1 LVGDRAEQLLQ
12 QLSLEE
18 KVTLVAGVDFWH
30 TPSVP
35 RLGIPALKVTDGPNG
50 ARGEDWTG
58 GPSSACFPCGVAL
71 AATWDVDLVRE
82 VGVELGEET
91 RSKGA
96 HVLLAPTVN
105 IHRTPLAGRT
115 FECYSEDPHLAAR
128 VAVAFI
134 EGVQSRGVGTAVKH
148 FVCNDSE
155 FERMTIS
162 SDVGERALREIYL
175 PPFEAATT
183 EAGSWTVMAAYNR
196 VNGTYSAEHPRLLT
210 TILRDEWGWDG
221 AVLSDWFGTRS
232 TVAAANAGL
241 DLEMPGP
248 PVHMGKQLLDAVRSG
263 AVEEKTLDDKV
274 RRLLVVLER
283 AGALDRTEP
292 VAETF
297 DDRPE
302 RRTAIRRAAAAAIVL
317 LRNERA
323 VLPLDASALRRIA
336 VIGPNAA
343 AARMQGGGSAG
354 VFPAHAVTP
363 LDGVRSRV
371 GDGVVVV
378 HEPGCVTTRAVP
390 LLDTRTVWTVE
401 YFAGPDRSGPPVHT
415 TEHRRSAFRWT
426 GPPHPELAG
435 SAWSARITA
444 AYLPEWTGTHTFK
457 LRSAAPARLFVDD
470 ALVVDGADAYS
481 VTASHLLAE
490 ARPHQ
495 LRLEL
500 GPPREGSAF
509 HGTEVR
515 VAPPPRDDLLERA
528 VAAATAADVAVV
540 VVGLDDEWETE
551 GRDRA
556 DLSLPGGQAELVE
569 QVAAVNPR
577 TVVIVNAG
585 APVTMDWA
593 DHVPAVLQLWYPGQE
608 GGDAL
613 ADVLFGDV
621 NPSGRLPL
629 TFPQRLEDTP
639 AYLNDPGEA
648 GHVLY
653 GEGVFV
659 GYRFYEARRIEPR
672 FAFGHGLSYT
682 TFAYGDLAVRDR
694 QAAIEVAV
702 DVTNTGARTGAEVVQ
717 LYVRDIE
724 ASVRRP
730 EKELRGFAKVMVE
743 PGRTERVH
751 FTLDDRAFAF
761 WDAAAGGWRVEPGEF
776 ELLVGPSSA
785 DIRARSSY
793 TREESS

>member
-1 LVGDRAEQLLQ
+1 VGDRVEQLVG

-18 KVTLVAGVDFWH
+18 KVSLVAGTDFWH
-30 TPSVP
+30 TPAIP

-50 ARGEDWTG
+50 ARGEEWTG
-58 GPSSACFPCGVAL
+58 GPSSACFPCGTAL
-71 AATWDVDLVRE
+71 AATWDADLVRE
-82 VGVELGEET
+82 VGVELGDET

-115 FECYSEDPHLAAR
+115 FECYAEDPYLAAR
-128 VAVAFI
+128 IAVAFI
-134 EGVQSRGVGTAVKH
+134 GGVQSRGVGTAVKH

-175 PPFEAATT
+175 PPFESATS
-183 EAGSWTVMAAYNR
+183 EAGSWVLMAAYNR
-196 VNGTYSAEHPRLLT
+196 VNGTYCAEHPQLLT

-221 AVLSDWFGTRS
+221 AVVSDWFGTRS

-248 PVHMGKQLLDAVRSG
+248 PVHMGEQLLDAVRSG
-263 AVEEKTLDDKV
+263 EVAEKTLDDKV
-274 RRLLVVLER
+274 RRLLVLLER

-297 DDRPE
+297 EDGPA
-302 RRTAIRRAAAAAIVL
+302 RRKVIRRAAAAAIVV

-323 VLPLDASALRRIA
+323 VLPLDADALSRIA
-336 VIGPNAA
+336 VVGPNAA
-343 AARMQGGGSAG
+343 VARIQGGGSAG

-363 LDGVRSRV
+363 LDGLRNRV
-371 GDGVVVV
+371 PDGVVLV

-390 LLDTRTVWTVE
+390 LLDTRTVWTIE
-401 YFAGPDRSGPPVHT
+401 YFTGPDCSGPPVHT

-426 GPPHPELAG
+426 GPPHPDLAG
-435 SAWSARITA
+435 APWSARVTA
-444 AYLPEWTGTHTFK
+444 AYMPERGGEHTFK
-457 LRSAAPARLFVDD
+457 LRADGRARLFVDD
-470 ALVVDGADAYS
+470 QLVVDGSDAYS
-481 VTASHLLAE
+481 VTATHLLAE
-490 ARPHQ
+490 DRPYQ

-500 GPPREGSAF
+500 GLSPGGF
-509 HGTEVR
+509 HGAEVR
-515 VAPPPRDDLLERA
+515 VAPPRRDNLLERA
-528 VAAATAADVAVV
+528 VAAAAEADVAVV

-556 DLSLPGGQAELVE
+556 DLSLPGAQAELIE
-569 QVAAVNPR
+569 RVAAVNPR
-577 TVVIVNAG
+577 TVVVVNTG

-593 DHVPAVLQLWYPGQE
+593 DRVLAVVQLWYPGQE

-629 TFPQRLEDTP
+629 SFPKRLEDTP
-639 AYLNDPGEA
+639 AFLNDPGEA
-648 GHVLY
+648 GHLLY

-682 TFAYGDLAVRDR
+682 TFAYGDLVLDSRPGAV
-694 QAAIEVAV
+694 QVAV
-702 DVTNTGARTGAEVVQ
+702 DVTNSGDRTGAEVVQ

-730 EKELRGFAKVMVE
+730 EKELKGFAKVVLE

-761 WDAAAGGWRVEPGEF
+761 WDPPSGGWRVEPGEF
-776 ELLVGPSSA
+776 ELLVGASSA
-785 DIRARSSY
+785 DIRARTTF
-793 TREESS
+793 TREAPS

>member
-1 LVGDRAEQLLQ
+1 MGDRAEQLLR

-30 TPSVP
+30 TPAVP

-50 ARGEDWTG
+50 ARGEEWTG

-71 AATWDVDLVRE
+71 AATWDVDVVRD

-183 EAGSWTVMAAYNR
+183 EAGGWTVMAAYNR
-196 VNGTYSAEHPRLLT
+196 VNGTYCAEHPRLLT

-232 TVAAANAGL
+232 TIAAANAGL

-263 AVEEKTLDDKV
+263 AGEEKKLDDKV

-283 AGALDRTEP
+283 SGALDRAEP

-302 RRTAIRRAAAAAIVL
+302 RRAVIRRAAAAAIVL

-323 VLPLDASALRRIA
+323 VLPLDACALRRIA

-401 YFAGPDRSGPPVHT
+401 YFAGPDCSGPPVHT

-426 GPPHPELAG
+426 GPPRPELAG

-470 ALVVDGADAYS
+470 ELVVDGADAYS

-490 ARPHQ
+490 ARPHH

-500 GPPREGSAF
+500 APPREGSAF
-509 HGTEVR
+509 HGAEVR

-593 DHVPAVLQLWYPGQE
+593 DHVPAVVQLWYPGQE

-730 EKELRGFAKVMVE
+730 EKELKGFAKVVVE

-776 ELLVGPSSA
+776 ELLVGSSST
-785 DIRARSSY
+785 DIRVRSSY

>member
-1 LVGDRAEQLLQ
+1 MGDRVEQLVG

-18 KVTLVAGVDFWH
+18 KVSLVAGTDFWH
-30 TPSVP
+30 TPAIP

-50 ARGEDWTG
+50 ARGEEWTG
-58 GPSSACFPCGVAL
+58 GPSSACFPCGTAL
-71 AATWDVDLVRE
+71 AATWDADLVRE
-82 VGVELGEET
+82 VGVALGDET

-115 FECYSEDPHLAAR
+115 FECYAEDPHLAAR
-128 VAVAFI
+128 IAVAFI
-134 EGVQSRGVGTAVKH
+134 GGVQSRGVGTAVKH

-183 EAGSWTVMAAYNR
+183 EAGSWMVMAAYNR
-196 VNGTYSAEHPRLLT
+196 FNGTYCAEHPQLLT

-221 AVLSDWFGTRS
+221 VVVSDWFGTRS

-248 PVHMGKQLLDAVRSG
+248 PVHMGDQLLEAVRSG
-263 AVEEKTLDDKV
+263 AVAEKTLDDKA
-274 RRLLVVLER
+274 RRLLALLER
-283 AGALDRTEP
+283 AGAFDRTEP
-292 VAETF
+292 VGETF
-297 DDRPE
+297 DDAPD
-302 RRTAIRRAAAAAIVL
+302 RRAVIRRAAAAAIVV

-323 VLPLDASALRRIA
+323 ALPLDADVLSRVA
-336 VIGPNAA
+336 VVGPNAA
-343 AARMQGGGSAG
+343 VARMQGGGSAG
-354 VFPAHAVTP
+354 VFPAHSVTP
-363 LDGVRSRV
+363 LDALRGRV
-371 GDGVVVV
+371 SDGVVVE
-378 HEPGCVTTRAVP
+378 HEPGCVTSRAVP
-390 LLDTRTVWTVE
+390 LLDTRTVWTIE
-401 YFAGPDRSGPPVHT
+401 YFAGPDCSGAPVHT

-426 GPPHPELAG
+426 GPPHPDLAE

-444 AYLPEWTGTHTFK
+444 AYVPERAGEHTFK
-457 LRSAAPARLFVDD
+457 LRADGRARLFVDD
-470 ALVVDGADAYS
+470 RLVVDGSDAYS
-481 VTASHLLAE
+481 VTATHPLVE
-490 ARPHQ
+490 DRPHR

-500 GPPREGSAF
+500 GLSPGGF
-509 HGTEVR
+509 HGAEVR
-515 VAPPPRDDLLERA
+515 VAPPRPDDLLERA
-528 VAAATAADVAVV
+528 VAAAAAADVAVV

-551 GRDRA
+551 GRDRP
-556 DLSLPGGQAELVE
+556 DLSLPGGQAELIE
-569 QVAAVNPR
+569 RVAAVNGR
-577 TVVIVNAG
+577 TIVVVNTG
-585 APVTMDWA
+585 APVAMDWA
-593 DHVPAVLQLWYPGQE
+593 DRVPAIVQLWYPGQE

-613 ADVLFGDV
+613 ADVLFGEV

-629 TFPQRLEDTP
+629 TFPKRLEDTP
-639 AYLNDPGEA
+639 AFLNDPGEA

-682 TFAYGDLAVRDR
+682 TFAYGGLMIDGD
-694 QAAIEVAV
+694 AIAV
-702 DVTNTGARTGAEVVQ
+702 DVTNTGHRTGAEVVQ
-717 LYVRDIE
+717 LYVRDVD

-730 EKELRGFAKVMVE
+730 EKELKGFAKVMIE

-761 WDAAAGGWRVEPGEF
+761 WDASSGDRASGGWRVEPGEF
-776 ELLVGPSSA
+776 ELLVGASSA
-785 DIRARSSY
+785 DIRARATC
-793 TREESS
+793 TRETAS